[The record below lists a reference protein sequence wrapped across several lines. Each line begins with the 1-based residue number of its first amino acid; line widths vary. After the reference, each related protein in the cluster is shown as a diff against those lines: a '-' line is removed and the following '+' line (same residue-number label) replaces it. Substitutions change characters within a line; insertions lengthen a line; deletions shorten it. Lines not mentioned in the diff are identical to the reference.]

1 MDSNETKP
9 PLNSLNEPP
18 EKRFLFFSRSIPKTL
33 AIVVMGGLII
43 ASYQLILNRTEKPK
57 KDTINLQP
65 VVQDSTKR
73 LSTAADSPFTIESLE
88 PTGELSIPRWVVMY
102 PGASSPE
109 IADNMSTDDTAET
122 LAFRVSTEDTPDQVI
137 AYYQEQLKQ
146 RSFVV
151 EVTRTPVFS
160 VVDATASTPWR
171 RLRLLM
177 AVGNNDITKIVF
189 QCQEKQ

>member
-73 LSTAADSPFTIESLE
+73 LSKAADSPFTIKSLE
-88 PTGELSIPRWVVMY
+88 PTGELSIPRW
-102 PGASSPE
+102 
-109 IADNMSTDDTAET
+109 
-122 LAFRVSTEDTPDQVI
+122 
-137 AYYQEQLKQ
+137 
-146 RSFVV
+146 
-151 EVTRTPVFS
+151 
-160 VVDATASTPWR
+160 
-171 RLRLLM
+171 
-177 AVGNNDITKIVF
+177 
-189 QCQEKQ
+189 

>member
-73 LSTAADSPFTIESLE
+73 LSKAADSPFTIESLE

-189 QCQEKQ
+189 QCQEKR

>member
-1 MDSNETKP
+1 MP
-9 PLNSLNEPP
+9 
-18 EKRFLFFSRSIPKTL
+18 RTL
-33 AIVVMGGLII
+33 AILILGGLII
-43 ASYQLILNRTEKPK
+43 ASYQLILDRTETPK
-57 KDTINLQP
+57 KDTATPQP
-65 VVQDSTKR
+65 VVQNSTNR
-73 LSTAADSPFTIESLE
+73 LSIAADSPFTTESLKI
-88 PTGELSIPRWVVMY
+88 TGELSIPTWVVLY

-109 IADNMSTDDTAET
+109 IADNMSTDDTAKT
-122 LAFRVSTEDTPDQVI
+122 LAFQVSTEDPPDQVI

-151 EVTRTPVFS
+151 EVTRTPIFS
-160 VVDATASTPWR
+160 VVDATSSTPWR

>member
-73 LSTAADSPFTIESLE
+73 LSKAADSPFTIESLE

-109 IADNMSTDDTAET
+109 IADNMSTDDTAKT

-189 QCQEKQ
+189 QCQEKR

>member
-1 MDSNETKP
+1 
-9 PLNSLNEPP
+9 
-18 EKRFLFFSRSIPKTL
+18 
-33 AIVVMGGLII
+33 MGGLII